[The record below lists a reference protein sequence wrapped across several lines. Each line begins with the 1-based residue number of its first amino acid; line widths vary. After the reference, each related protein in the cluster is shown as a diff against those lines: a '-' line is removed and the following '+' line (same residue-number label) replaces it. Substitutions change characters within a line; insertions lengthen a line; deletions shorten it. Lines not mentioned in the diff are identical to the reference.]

1 MVNKTL
7 GNSDGG
13 GVNEEPIWQN
23 SSLAEIPPTS
33 CIILL
38 RGFFLSMTKGQPPG
52 FQETYY

>member
-1 MVNKTL
+1 
-7 GNSDGG
+7 
-13 GVNEEPIWQN
+13 
-23 SSLAEIPPTS
+23 LAEIPPTS